1 MIGNTELEALGDKLQ
16 TTLVELV
23 RCRER
28 EAKYRQESQALLC
41 GVATLADA
49 QSLEQVLDSLIQ
61 TLKPFIGFE
70 HADVVAWGGASG
82 TTHLSTQP
90 EETGRPWPLTP
101 LFSRAIA
108 GETLVIYDPS
118 QLPELAPLA
127 GAAGWASVMM
137 TGLQAPGFS
146 GVLICRHGAVGTFD
160 LKSKAAMQR
169 CRPLIS
175 QALVNIAYRARLQ
188 EQVELK
194 TLALQASEQRFR
206 SFAAMASD
214 WFWETDP
221 EHRLSYVSAPGYRRE
236 LIARQVGRSLYD
248 FAHDPQDPE
257 WCKYRRLIALQ
268 LPVRA
273 MRTQVVLARGP
284 RWMELNAEPC
294 FDADGVF
301 IGYRGTARE
310 IDNQI
315 RREQELARAR
325 DEAETANRAKSQFLA
340 MMTHEIRSP
349 MNAVLGMLDLLQ
361 YGRLE
366 AQQQALLGHATHSAH
381 LLQTII
387 DDVLDFSK
395 IESHTLALHAEP
407 LQPARLC
414 QALVEPL
421 QAQASAKGIRLH
433 WQLDESV
440 PDWLQGDSVRLSQV
454 IGNLLGNAVKFTAT
468 GSVQLA
474 LGWQDERLRVS
485 VTDTGIGISAE
496 DQGLLFEPFFQVD
509 SSATRRFSGSGL
521 GLAISRRLVQLMGGE
536 ICLQSTPGQG
546 SRFWF
551 ELPGMAAPCI
561 DPGQPV
567 TDALAMLDLDVL
579 VVEDSPVNQLVVSL
593 MLQKLVCRVRLAANG
608 LEALAQVN
616 ERRPDLI
623 LMDMRMPHMDGLEA
637 TRRLRE
643 MGCGIPIVALTA
655 NAMTEDRA
663 RCLAQGMN
671 DFLAKPISLARL
683 RSCLQR
689 HCGTVNPGSR

>member
-1 MIGNTELEALGDKLQ
+1 MIGNSELETLGDKLQ
-16 TTLVELV
+16 TTLVELM

-28 EAKYRQESQALLC
+28 EARYRQESQALLC
-41 GVATLADA
+41 GVATLAQA
-49 QSLEQVLDSLIQ
+49 KSLEQVLDSLILA
-61 TLKPFIGFE
+61 LKPFIGFE
-70 HADVVAWGGASG
+70 QADVVAWESTRG

-90 EETGRPWPLTP
+90 GEVGRTWPLTP

-108 GETLVIYDPS
+108 GETLVIYDPA
-118 QLPELAPLA
+118 QLPELASLA

-146 GVLICRHGAVGTFD
+146 GVLICRHSAAGTFD
-160 LKSKAAMQR
+160 LQSKAAMQR

-188 EQVELK
+188 EQVDLK

-221 EHRLSYVSAPGYRRE
+221 EHRLSYVSAPGYQGE
-236 LIARQVGRSLYD
+236 ALVRQAGRSLYD
-248 FAHDPQDPE
+248 FAHDKQDPA
-257 WCKYRRLIALQ
+257 WCKYQHQIAHH

-273 MRTQVVLARGP
+273 MRAQVTLASGP
-284 RWMELNAEPC
+284 CWMEINAEPC
-294 FDADGVF
+294 HDASGTF

-310 IDNQI
+310 IGSQI

-325 DEAETANRAKSQFLA
+325 DEAESANRAKSQFLA

-361 YGRLE
+361 HGRLE
-366 AQQQALLGHATHSAH
+366 TPQQTLLGHATHSAH

-395 IESHTLALHAEP
+395 IESHTLALHCEP
-407 LQPARLC
+407 FQPAELC
-414 QALVEPL
+414 RALVEPL
-421 QAQASAKGIRLH
+421 QAQARAKGIALH
-433 WQLDESV
+433 WQLDEQV
-440 PDWLQGDSVRLSQV
+440 PSHLQGDAVRLSQV
-454 IGNLLGNAVKFTAT
+454 IGNLLGNAVKFTAA
-468 GSVQLA
+468 GSVRLA
-474 LGWQDERLRVS
+474 LEWQDERLRVS
-485 VTDTGIGISAE
+485 VSDTGIGISPE
-496 DQGLLFEPFFQVD
+496 DQALLFEPFYQVD

-521 GLAISRRLVQLMGGE
+521 GLAICRRLVQLMGGD
-536 ICLQSTPGQG
+536 IRLQSTLGQG
-546 SRFWF
+546 SCFWF
-551 ELPGMAAPCI
+551 ELPGMASPCI
-561 DPGQPV
+561 EAVSPATQG
-567 TDALAMLDLDVL
+567 LSMLDLDVL

-593 MLQKLVCRVRLAANG
+593 MLQKLVCRVRLASNG
-608 LEALAQVN
+608 LEALAQVG

-623 LMDMRMPHMDGLEA
+623 LMDMRMPQMDGLEA
-637 TRRLRE
+637 TRRLRS
-643 MGCGIPIVALTA
+643 MGCEVPIVALTA

-683 RSCLQR
+683 RSCLLR
-689 HCGTVNPGSR
+689 HCRLP